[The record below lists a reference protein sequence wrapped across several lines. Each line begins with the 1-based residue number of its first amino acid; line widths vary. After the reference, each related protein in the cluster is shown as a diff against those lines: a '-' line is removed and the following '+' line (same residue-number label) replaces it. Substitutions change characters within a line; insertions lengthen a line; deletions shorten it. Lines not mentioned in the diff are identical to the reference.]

1 MTILEHLER
10 WHTTGAIS
18 GAQYEAIATLV
29 RKDRFSLFVE
39 LNTILYLGVLA
50 FVAGVGWTIETHFA
64 SLGDALILSALTLIF
79 GFSLHYCFSR
89 GRRYSNGRVEA
100 SGFAFDYVLYLGC
113 LMFAIE
119 LGYMETQ
126 FHLLQSGW
134 NNYLLLSACVFFALA
149 YRFDNRFVLSLA
161 LSTLAGWFSL
171 RLSNFP
177 EVGGPS
183 LRASAIVYGSLVAIA
198 GTALYRAGIKK
209 HFLEAYLQV
218 AANVLFVALLSALF
232 DRGAHPL
239 YLLGLLG
246 LAAVAIAL
254 GVRFT
259 RFAFVVYGVVYGYI
273 GISARVMREIDS
285 FTAALAYV
293 AISSTVMIVTLVV
306 IARRFGREE

>member
-1 MTILEHLER
+1 MKIHKYLEQ
-10 WHTTGAIS
+10 WHATGAIT
-18 GAQYEAIATLV
+18 GAQHDAISALV
-29 RKDRFSLFVE
+29 LKDRFSVFVE

-50 FVAGVGWTIETHFA
+50 FVGGVGWTIQRHFT
-64 SLGDALILSALTLIF
+64 SLGDAVILSALTLIF
-79 GFSLHYCFSR
+79 GVSLHYCFSR
-89 GRRYSNGRVEA
+89 GRAYSNGRVEA
-100 SGFAFDYVLYLGC
+100 YGFAFDYVLYLGC
-113 LMFAIE
+113 LVFAIE
-119 LGYMETQ
+119 LGYVESQ
-126 FHLLQSGW
+126 FHLLQAGW

-183 LRASAIVYGSLVAIA
+183 LRASALVYGGLVALG

-209 HFLEAYLQV
+209 HFLETYLQV

-232 DRGAHPL
+232 NRDARFL

-246 LAAVAIAL
+246 LAGIAVAL
-254 GVRFT
+254 GVRFK

-273 GISARVMREIDS
+273 GISARVLREIDS

-293 AISSTVMIVTLVV
+293 AVSSTIMIVTLVV

>member
-1 MTILEHLER
+1 MTILERLER
-10 WHTTGAIS
+10 WHTTGAIN
-18 GAQYEAIATLV
+18 GAQYEAIVALV
-29 RKDRFSLFVE
+29 RKDRFSVFVE

-64 SLGDALILSALTLIF
+64 NLGDALILSALTLIF
-79 GFSLHYCFSR
+79 GFSLHYCFAR
-89 GRRYSNGRVEA
+89 GRAYSNGLVEA
-100 SGFAFDYVLYLGC
+100 YGFAFDYVLYLGC
-113 LMFAIE
+113 LVFAIE
-119 LGYMETQ
+119 LGYVESR
-126 FHLLQSGW
+126 FHLLQTGW

-183 LRASAIVYGSLVAIA
+183 LRASALVYGSLVALA
-198 GTALYRAGIKK
+198 GTALYRAGIKR
-209 HFLEAYLQV
+209 HFLETYLQV

-232 DRGAHPL
+232 NRDAHPL
-239 YLLGLLG
+239 YLPGLFG
-246 LAAVAIAL
+246 LAGLAVAL
-254 GVRFT
+254 GVRFK

-273 GISARVMREIDS
+273 GVSARVMREIDS
-285 FTAALAYV
+285 FSGALAYV
-293 AISSTVMIVTLVV
+293 AVSGTIMIVTLVV